1 MNNFGVKLE
10 NNPTNPNF
18 PRTGSFISDKQK
30 DSIEDDKYNC
40 ENADDDQKTSSKRF
54 QLHRTINF
62 TSFITVNHHNSQ
74 RFQEIV
80 HHICFSPMI
89 MEEREI
95 LWALTPLWWY
105 QYQLNLTV
113 LYLNFLIF
121 QYFQMKHGFTA
132 VLEDDQLRK
141 INKIFKV
148 QKRFLS
154 LFLKIFYYQE
164 DQLKISSANFSL
176 PSYLSLV
183 WQSVG
188 HQDFSSGRGYGVWK
202 PDDDFN
208 NNPETYLQNK

>member
-1 MNNFGVKLE
+1 MDTPEEMEKEVMKCIFLKTGCVALQIHFNDNNKGEKDYHANLINLVAKRFNLTIDAQPIKTFGVKLE

-89 MEEREI
+89 MEELEI
-95 LWALTPLWWY
+95 
-105 QYQLNLTV
+105 
-113 LYLNFLIF
+113 
-121 QYFQMKHGFTA
+121 
-132 VLEDDQLRK
+132 
-141 INKIFKV
+141 
-148 QKRFLS
+148 S
-154 LFLKIFYYQE
+154 
-164 DQLKISSANFSL
+164 
-176 PSYLSLV
+176 
-183 WQSVG
+183 
-188 HQDFSSGRGYGVWK
+188 
-202 PDDDFN
+202 
-208 NNPETYLQNK
+208 